1 MNVRDRL
8 NELNLVAFSIMFSH
22 FFSLILH
29 ELNRNCLLLIPLSY
43 IIYRLTR
50 TFLALLEAFL
60 IYFVAPLFYTPNLDI
75 YVNRW
80 TAVSGGTDGIGKA
93 YIFELAKLG
102 LRKFILIGRS
112 ENKLNAVKEEIESQY
127 KNSCVETILFDFNN
141 AIYPE
146 YADKLRREF
155 SQFNIGFAL
164 NSVGVGREF
173 LERFGD
179 RPEADRQLFRVNAFG
194 AVEFISAVLP
204 SMERYG
210 GGQIVVLSSSQGFRP
225 IPLLAAYSAT
235 KSFVSFISEAV
246 DREYSTISVQCLT
259 PALVATN
266 MTYYKSGSLFVV
278 TLEKFAKQAIG
289 TLGLVKMT
297 SGCFNHEIQLLIRHL
312 FPWSLLK
319 YLVMPIYWH
328 HQRRMIKLHGNI
340 NSNNSL
346 KTKFNSNTSQRISK
360 IPTPTTTNIGE
371 VTFRNRA

>member
-1 MNVRDRL
+1 
-8 NELNLVAFSIMFSH
+8 MFSH
-22 FFSLILH
+22 YFSLILH
-29 ELNRNCLLLIPLSY
+29 ELNRNCWLLIPLSY

-112 ENKLNAVKEEIESQY
+112 ENKLNAVKEEIGGDFLFIPKFSFLESQF

-146 YADKLRREF
+146 YADKLRREL

-204 SMERYG
+204 SMERFG

-246 DREYSTISVQCLT
+246 DREYPTISVQCLT

-266 MTYYKSGSLFVV
+266 MTYYKKGSLFVV
-278 TLEKFAKQAIG
+278 TPEKFAKQAIG

-328 HQRRMIKLHGNI
+328 HRRRMIKLHGNVR
-340 NSNNSL
+340 N
-346 KTKFNSNTSQRISK
+346 FNLH
-360 IPTPTTTNIGE
+360 P
-371 VTFRNRA
+371 